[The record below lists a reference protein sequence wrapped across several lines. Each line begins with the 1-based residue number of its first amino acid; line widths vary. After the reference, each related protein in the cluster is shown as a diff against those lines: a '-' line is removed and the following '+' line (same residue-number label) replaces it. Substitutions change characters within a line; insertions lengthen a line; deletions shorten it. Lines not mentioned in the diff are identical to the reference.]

1 MTGPRSRGI
10 TLSAG
15 WLVFSLLGYLCFLA
29 LAASTQNQG
38 LGAIAVLGLA
48 VWVWQLATRR
58 KRLSQ
63 QPTDNEAGNRESVDQ
78 RPTTF
83 VVKYV
88 VACWAFFVLFA
99 VLTVSSQ
106 GISRIFA
113 AVAAICGLV
122 AAIILTLATRRLVSS
137 GTVSDGR
144 PPPNLPS

>member
-1 MTGPRSRGI
+1 MVPI
-10 TLSAG
+10 
-15 WLVFSLLGYLCFLA
+15 
-29 LAASTQNQG
+29 
-38 LGAIAVLGLA
+38 
-48 VWVWQLATRR
+48 
-58 KRLSQ
+58 
-63 QPTDNEAGNRESVDQ
+63 EE
-78 RPTTF
+78 RPTGYF
-83 VVKYV
+83 VRYV